1 MFHIKNNYYNYKG
14 RENFEGL
21 KAETKNS
28 LGFFCCFF
36 FVCLDM
42 ELPLSRRKR
51 PLEMV

>member
-36 FVCLDM
+36 CVFGYGAATV
-42 ELPLSRRKR
+42 EEKETS
-51 PLEMV
+51 

>member
-28 LGFFCCFF
+28 LGFFCW
-36 FVCLDM
+36 FVCVFGYGAATV
-42 ELPLSRRKR
+42 EEKETS
-51 PLEMV
+51 